1 MKQLFILF
9 LLFIAHCPLSI
20 GYCQWPTTVE
30 GSLFVD
36 YGVVPFLAIDKNDQ
50 SVIVVYNNTTQIR
63 AKKYDKYGYPMWGG
77 NYVVLIDTFVQ
88 CYAYP
93 SLIQVISDDSG
104 GAVAVWYDFRHST
117 FNVECEPTSVEMYW
131 QRVDCNGQMKFGTNG
146 AQLPIGG
153 WFGDMKMDYHD
164 GIIIANPIHQNEV
177 SVRRYNR
184 SGSEVW
190 SRSYNASYIDLNAT
204 DEEGN
209 IFISYGNTRQKLDLN
224 GNELWPDTL
233 IGMIPDYIGIN
244 EGGAVSDLHGG
255 VIGVTH
261 RFDYPN
267 YTIYVN
273 RVDSNGHFVFGNGV
287 DLGNN
292 SRMYYAPDETGGI
305 YVNWTAL
312 SGYRTNYLQHVS
324 NGGTVWDQVF
334 ISSDGPNSLASRG
347 IVESDSSSMI
357 TAWADLRNSPAK
369 SFYMQRVDSN
379 GLFMWDS
386 TGLEFHRTSDD
397 PLFQAPRRHLYP
409 DGRHGC
415 IMVWNEL
422 GAGLKILI
430 KQISK
435 YGIIGDTNTTSVN
448 EFDAK
453 PYSFNLYPNYPNPF
467 NPATTIDYELK
478 QSGYIEL
485 NIYNV
490 FGQKV
495 RSLIEGYDNAGKKS
509 IVWDGRDDLQR
520 NVSSGVYIYSLN
532 SDKYRISKKMLL
544 IR

>member
-131 QRVDCNGQMKFGTNG
+131 QRVDCNGQTKFGANG

-164 GIIIANPIHQNEV
+164 GIIMANPIHQNEV

-204 DEEGN
+204 DEQGN

-233 IGMIPDYIGIN
+233 LGRIPDSRGIN
-244 EGGAVSDLHGG
+244 SGGALSDGHGG
-255 VIGVTH
+255 VIGVTW
-261 RFDYPN
+261 RYEN
-267 YTIYVN
+267 SAYIIYVN
-273 RVDSNGHFVFGNGV
+273 RVDSSGQYVFGNGV
-287 DLGNN
+287 DVGYE
-292 SRMYYAPDETGGI
+292 SGMYYAPDQEGGI
-305 YVNWTAL
+305 FVDWTTTP
-312 SGYRTNYLQHVS
+312 GYNSHLQRVS
-324 NGGTVWDQVF
+324 NVGQIVWNPELITCTGSCAGSRGLAENIFSEVYVVWD
-334 ISSDGPNSLASRG
+334 D
-347 IVESDSSSMI
+347 
-357 TAWADLRNSPAK
+357 TRNSPAK
-369 SFYMQRVDSN
+369 SFYAQRI
-379 GLFMWDS
+379 DS
-386 TGLEFHRTSDD
+386 TGRLLWDSIGIELHRTNDD
-397 PLFQAPRRHLYP
+397 PLFEGPARSLYP
-409 DGRHGC
+409 DMRNGF

-422 GAGLKILI
+422 GAGLRVLL
-430 KQISK
+430 KQMSIN
-435 YGIIGDTNTTSVN
+435 GIIGDTNSTFIN
-448 EFDAK
+448 EGKGTLKRFE
-453 PYSFNLYPNYPNPF
+453 LHQNYPNPF
-467 NPATTIDYELK
+467 NNSTAIMYEIPTKEKIVLT
-478 QSGYIEL
+478 L
-485 NIYNV
+485 YNV
-490 FGQKV
+490 LGQKV
-495 RSLIEGYDNAGKKS
+495 KTIDSGIKEAGSYRIELRMGGLA
-509 IVWDGRDDLQR
+509 
-520 NVSSGVYIYSLN
+520 SGLYIYRLEAGQY
-532 SDKYRISKKMLL
+532 KQSKKLL
-544 IR
+544 YLK